1 MAEEATETGKA
12 SRQLALACGVTLE
25 LKPARMG
32 PIRHLLVKMGGL
44 DLLVNPERLRSL
56 DDEGKVRAAGV
67 LEQLFTYLVG
77 WGVKDD
83 PPTDALDELSEL
95 GLLAK
100 SKQTTR
106 ANWVRFLLLE
116 DDDEMAT
123 IIGATLTVAAQH
135 AAAQVKIA
143 K

>member
-1 MAEEATETGKA
+1 
-12 SRQLALACGVTLE
+12 
-25 LKPARMG
+25 MG

-44 DLLVNPERLRSL
+44 DLLVNPERLRDL
-56 DDEGKVRAAGV
+56 DDAGKVRAAGV

-77 WGVKDD
+77 WGVRDD
-83 PPTDALDELSEL
+83 PPTDALDELAEL

-135 AAAQVKIA
+135 AAAQANIA
-143 K
+143 E

>member
-1 MAEEATETGKA
+1 MAEETAGTGKEI
-12 SRQLALACGVTLE
+12 RKLELACGVTLE

-44 DLLVNPERLRSL
+44 DLLINPERLRDL
-56 DDEGKVRAAGV
+56 DDAGKVRAAGV

-83 PPTDALDELSEL
+83 PPTDALDELAEL

-116 DDDEMAT
+116 DDDEMAAV
-123 IIGATLTVAAQH
+123 IGATLTVAAQH
-135 AAAQVKIA
+135 AAAQANIA
-143 K
+143 E